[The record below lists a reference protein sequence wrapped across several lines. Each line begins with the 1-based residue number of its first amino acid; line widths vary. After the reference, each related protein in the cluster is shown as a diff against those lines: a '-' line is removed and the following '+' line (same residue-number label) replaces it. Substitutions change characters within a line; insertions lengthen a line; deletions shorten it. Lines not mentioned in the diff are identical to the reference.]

1 MELTITDIT
10 WGVVSL
16 SKSFNGAFLGSAH
29 SCRVVHAAVGICEVV
44 FVPIAAPGEVVVDAA
59 ASAGFGDVGGGIYG
73 ADEEAHGAAQNI
85 GGTLNQVYKRD
96 IQKIVN

>member
-1 MELTITDIT
+1 MRGRLRPHC
-10 WGVVSL
+10 GPR
-16 SKSFNGAFLGSAH
+16 GG
-29 SCRVVHAAVGICEVV
+29 R
-44 FVPIAAPGEVVVDAA
+44 VDAA
-59 ASAGFGDVGGGIYG
+59 AAAGFGDVGGGIYG

>member
-16 SKSFNGAFLGSAH
+16 SKSFNGAFLRSAH
-29 SCRVVHAAVGICEVV
+29 SCRVVHAAVGICE
-44 FVPIAAPGEVVVDAA
+44 AVVDAA

-73 ADEEAHGAAQNI
+73 A
-85 GGTLNQVYKRD
+85 R
-96 IQKIVN
+96 